1 MIAGETAMCKINF
14 VSEFREFM
22 RYAMQNGLSA
32 RERNLWIALFYLA
45 NDRARYNEQTGDY
58 DWPDD
63 FFLVANS
70 ELNLHSTLDK
80 RGIDTVRNT
89 LKQRGLIDFKPGERN
104 KRQPAYKM
112 HYLSLGINI
121 GYNNA
126 PNTVPRMAPA
136 MYPRSD
142 QGCTQGASNDAPKI
156 APFYINKDNDIGI
169 NLSLGL
175 EDFKKR
181 FDINDNYMES
191 SKARAA
197 TTQRL
202 LDIIGEARPGLIGQG
217 TQMFDRI
224 NKALLLE
231 LTPYWVYRMA
241 GECRDWLDFMG
252 VIEEPPEWLKRQ
264 ARLEQEARYK
274 QG

>member
-112 HYLSLGINI
+112 HYLSLSINI

-156 APFYINKDNDIGI
+156 TPFYINKDNDIGI
-169 NLSLGL
+169 DLSLGL

-224 NKALLLE
+224 DRALLLE